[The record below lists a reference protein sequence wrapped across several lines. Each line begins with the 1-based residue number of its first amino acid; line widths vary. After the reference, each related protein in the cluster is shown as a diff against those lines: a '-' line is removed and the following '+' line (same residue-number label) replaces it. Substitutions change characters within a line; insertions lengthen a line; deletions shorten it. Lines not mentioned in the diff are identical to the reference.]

1 MSGKLS
7 KCLEKASLRANAVAG
22 PWEKH
27 RSSQTFR
34 ETRVEKWQ
42 DAEVWKCE
50 TSFTV
55 WNLGSEG
62 VGTGGQSQATGKL
75 WTMFR
80 NLAFIVRRME
90 AVDGYETEKRHDQ
103 VCLLGKPST
112 NIVTSGATT
121 EKRWMQLG
129 HSLEPWMQACGYVLW
144 KEEGGSLGESR
155 LLGFC
160 SSPCTTPRPETF
172 HTKKALQTTTR
183 SLFLE

>member
-1 MSGKLS
+1 MRAGRCSLGMSGELS
-7 KCLEKASLRANAVAG
+7 KCPEKASLRANAVAG

-34 ETRVEKWQ
+34 ETRVEQKWQ

-50 TSFTV
+50 TSFTI

-80 NLAFIVRRME
+80 NSGFIVRRVE
-90 AVDGYETEKRHDQ
+90 AVDGCETEKRHDQ

-112 NIVTSGATT
+112 SIVSSRATT

-129 HSLEPWMQACGYVLW
+129 HWNRGCRHVGMCCGRGRGASRRIQA
-144 KEEGGSLGESR
+144 S
-155 LLGFC
+155 GF
-160 SSPCTTPRPETF
+160 
-172 HTKKALQTTTR
+172 LQQPLYNPQAPDF
-183 SLFLE
+183 SH